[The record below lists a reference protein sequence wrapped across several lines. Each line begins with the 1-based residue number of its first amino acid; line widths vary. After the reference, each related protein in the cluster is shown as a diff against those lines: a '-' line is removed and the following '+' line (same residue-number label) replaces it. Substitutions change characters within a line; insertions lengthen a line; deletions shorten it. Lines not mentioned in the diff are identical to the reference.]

1 MGALR
6 CDLDDMVE
14 IVPPE
19 AAARIV
25 RAGRALMIV
34 GWATV
39 LLIAYFVRSE
49 MIQPG
54 RQFLIFAPLGI
65 LLAASYFLLSSRCPR
80 CHRDFFAEKSGL
92 GAMFGR
98 FRCVACGYDP
108 TASESVVQPQ

>member
-1 MGALR
+1 M
-6 CDLDDMVE
+6 DDMTA
-14 IVPPE
+14 IVPRE

-34 GWATV
+34 GWATI

-54 RQFLIFAPLGI
+54 RQFLIFVPLGI

-80 CHRDFFAEKSGL
+80 CDFFAEKSGL

-98 FRCVACGYDP
+98 FRCVVCGYDP
-108 TASESVVQPQ
+108 AARDDVAPVPGARL

>member
-1 MGALR
+1 M
-6 CDLDDMVE
+6 DDVVA

-34 GWATV
+34 GWATI
-39 LLIAYFVRSE
+39 LLLAYFVRSE

-54 RQFLIFAPLGI
+54 RQFLIFVPLGI

-80 CHRDFFAEKSGL
+80 CHREFFAEKSGL

-98 FRCVACGYDP
+98 FTCVACGYDP
-108 TASESVVQPQ
+108 AARENSVEMP

>member
-1 MGALR
+1 M
-6 CDLDDMVE
+6 DDMVA
-14 IVPPE
+14 IVPRE
-19 AAARIV
+19 DAARIV

-34 GWATV
+34 GWATI

-54 RQFLIFAPLGI
+54 RQFLIFVPLGI

-80 CHRDFFAEKSGL
+80 CHREFFAEKSGL

-108 TASESVVQPQ
+108 AARDDVAPVPGARL